1 MKAYE
6 SCQYD
11 RKTFQCLNPFK
22 TLEIFNPRLDNQL
35 SRMLERRLITNS
47 LKEWTLRALPPDI
60 TLAVTELALIN
71 IHSPLSMAQSPVQKS
86 HSSVNYISQSLCQGM
101 MI

>member
-6 SCQYD
+6 PCQYD
-11 RKTFQCLNPFK
+11 RKTFQYLNPFK
-22 TLEIFNPRLDNQL
+22 TLEIFNPRLDKQL
-35 SRMLERRLITNS
+35 PRMLERRLITNS

-71 IHSPLSMAQSPVQKS
+71 IHSPLSMARSQVQKS

-101 MI
+101 I